1 MDITNRDP
9 REASL
14 IQMKRHLSDDLERM
28 GQHVHNGLESSK
40 FARGLL
46 KVRGVLAVT
55 MVISD
60 GLLTSAQSV
69 LGAIQGIEV
78 VDPNTSI
85 T

>member
-14 IQMKRHLSDDLERM
+14 IQMKRHLSDDLERV
-28 GQHVHNGLESSK
+28 GQHVRHGLESSK

-46 KVRGVLAVT
+46 KVMGVLAVT

-60 GLLTSAQSV
+60 GHLRRTPHT
-69 LGAIQGIEV
+69 G
-78 VDPNTSI
+78 SI
-85 T
+85 RTRSRSRVRSGGS